1 MRRAVL
7 LVPVLSCLLFAA
19 CTAGDASTE
28 VLPTGTDAS
37 GRPAGATSP
46 EEGGEGAAARLA
58 RAPGATAASGT
69 ARTTTVATVTGLPG
83 RSEPFVLRGEG
94 VIDFTAGR
102 SRSILDLDREENGRA
117 ARGGT
122 EFETVVADGLVYVR
136 APALTSFAGASAV
149 WVRIDPTVTAS
160 DDGPDQVATGFGPLT
175 GLTGSDLGAP
185 IALLAGVDASSVRE
199 VHSEVDADGI
209 TLLQATVDLVA
220 ASAEAATT
228 EELAAL
234 EAFLDRLGARRLRVD
249 VELDGDD
256 RLRRLVYEH
265 DVPAPG
271 GQVRQR
277 FDVAYFD
284 FGTAVEIVVPPDDQ
298 VRDLGE

>member
-1 MRRAVL
+1 
-7 LVPVLSCLLFAA
+7 
-19 CTAGDASTE
+19 
-28 VLPTGTDAS
+28 
-37 GRPAGATSP
+37 
-46 EEGGEGAAARLA
+46 
-58 RAPGATAASGT
+58 
-69 ARTTTVATVTGLPG
+69 
-83 RSEPFVLRGEG
+83 
-94 VIDFTAGR
+94 
-102 SRSILDLDREENGRA
+102 LDREENGRA
-117 ARGGT
+117 GRGGT

-136 APALTSFAGASAV
+136 APALTSFAGASAA
-149 WVRIDPTVTAS
+149 WVRIDPTVAAS

-175 GLTGSDLGAP
+175 GLTGSHLGAP

>member
-46 EEGGEGAAARLA
+46 EGGEGAAARLA

-136 APALTSFAGASAV
+136 APALTSFAGASAA
-149 WVRIDPTVTAS
+149 WVRIDPTVAAS